1 MFVYRGG
8 FCKPLATVLTLL
20 ACLLA
25 LGCGSGDDSTD
36 SATESGAVDETRSGQ
51 QPPAGGPTGEDPDV
65 ADADPEAVEVI
76 TGWVDTL
83 SAGDAEGAAE
93 FFAVPSVAENGVR
106 IEIRST
112 ADAVLFNET
121 LPCGAELT
129 AAETVGEFTTAT
141 FRLFERPGGDCG
153 AETGGEAS
161 TSFVIEDGKIVEWR
175 RVGAGAPGQAPPEA
189 QTSTT

>member
-8 FCKPLATVLTLL
+8 FCKPLATVLALF

-36 SATESGAVDETRSGQ
+36 SETGSGAADETRPGQ
-51 QPPAGGPTGEDPDV
+51 EPAAGPTGDEPDV

-83 SAGDAEGAAE
+83 SEGDAEGAAE
-93 FFAVPSVAENGVR
+93 FFAIPSVAENGVR

-141 FRLFERPGGDCG
+141 FRLFERPGGNCG
-153 AETGGEAS
+153 GGTGGEAS
-161 TSFVIEDGKIVEWR
+161 TSFVIEDGKIIEWR
-175 RVGAGAPGQAPPEA
+175 RVGAGAPGLAPPEA
-189 QTSTT
+189 QSSTT

>member
-8 FCKPLATVLTLL
+8 ICKSLATVLTLF

-25 LGCGSGDDSTD
+25 LGCGSGQESADST
-36 SATESGAVDETRSGQ
+36 TKSGAAE
-51 QPPAGGPTGEDPDV
+51 EPDV
-65 ADADPEAVEVI
+65 GDADPEAVEVI
-76 TGWVDTL
+76 TAWVDTL
-83 SAGDAEGAAE
+83 SEGDTEGAAE
-93 FFAVPSVAENGVR
+93 FFAIPSVAENGVTV
-106 IEIRST
+106 EIRST

-141 FRLFERPGGDCG
+141 FRLIERPGGNCG
-153 AETGGEAS
+153 AGTGGEAS

-175 RVGAGAPGQAPPEA
+175 RVGAGSPGQAPPDA
-189 QTSTT
+189 QTNTT